1 MRNYKNMTPV
11 MIETIMFL
19 KTNRLFWNSKL
30 DASAIR
36 EAHTDERG

>member
-1 MRNYKNMTPV
+1 MTPV
-11 MIETIMFL
+11 MMESIMFL

-36 EAHTDERG
+36 EAPTDERG